1 MVKLYFDAGCALFEH
16 FADKWQ
22 SMFCALHIKSQVII
36 YKGLHAICEQSV
48 LLQAPAD
55 EAAAAC
61 VTLNP
66 ALNLQQPR
74 FD

>member
-1 MVKLYFDAGCALFEH
+1 MVKLYFDAGSALFEH
-16 FADKWQ
+16 FADKW
-22 SMFCALHIKSQVII
+22 FCALHIKSQVII
-36 YKGLHAICEQSV
+36 YKGLAAICE

>member
-1 MVKLYFDAGCALFEH
+1 MAEYVLCITY
-16 FADKWQ
+16 
-22 SMFCALHIKSQVII
+22 QVTG
-36 YKGLHAICEQSV
+36 YHLQGSRLAAICEQSV